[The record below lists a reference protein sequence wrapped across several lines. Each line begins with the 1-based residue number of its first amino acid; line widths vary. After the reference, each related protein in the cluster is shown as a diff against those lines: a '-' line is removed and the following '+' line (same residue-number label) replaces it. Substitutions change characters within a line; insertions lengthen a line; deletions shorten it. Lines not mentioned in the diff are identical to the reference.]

1 MSGSGIAD
9 AHQIEEGLNLAVLSV
24 LSVKSQK
31 YHITQFT
38 EFQDI
43 WAQKTSVIRTERFY
57 MGDIRGILCN
67 GTNRSRPVAIICE
80 QMI

>member
-57 MGDIRGILCN
+57 MGDIRGILRN
-67 GTNRSRPVAIICE
+67 GTNRSGQSRSSVNR
-80 QMI
+80 